1 MSGIGCR
8 LGTPLAALRRASAG
22 GILALLLAGC
32 TTTTPWGFDLGDYQ
46 GAPRDLIAVASK
58 STDYTIRLDHGGGIS
73 RGERRALDTFLADLA
88 YNRPESLRIVAHGR
102 ASPAQERAITSALV
116 AGGVDPEHIIW
127 TGDRRAA
134 GGPVPRGT
142 VVLAIERA
150 IAITPNCLG
159 FTGHP
164 AAPHDNLSEPD
175 VGCANAYSF
184 AAMVADPHHLS
195 NGASSIYSS
204 GQRGASDV
212 ARYRDDKV
220 KQLPPP
226 QDFTGLSS
234 GGGAAPPP
242 Q

>member
-1 MSGIGCR
+1 MSSIGWR
-8 LGTPLAALRRASAG
+8 LDNPLTALRRASAG

-32 TTTTPWGFDLGDYQ
+32 TSTTPWGLDLGDYQ

-58 STDYTIRLDHGGGIS
+58 STDYTIRLGHSGAMS
-73 RGERRALDTFLADLA
+73 KAERSSLNAFLAEVA

-102 ASPAQERAITSALV
+102 ANPVQERSITSALI
-116 AGGVDPEHIIW
+116 AGGVGPEHIVW
-127 TGDRRAA
+127 ARGGGTGR
-134 GGPVPRGT
+134 PVPNGT

-150 IAITPNCLG
+150 IAIAPNCLG

-175 VGCANAYSF
+175 FGCANAANF
-184 AAMVADPHHLS
+184 AAMVGDPHHLS
-195 NGASSIYSS
+195 RGASSIYYS

-212 ARYRDDKV
+212 ARYREDKV
-220 KQLPPP
+220 KPLPPP

-234 GGGAAPPP
+234 AGGAAAPP

>member
-1 MSGIGCR
+1 MGSIGCR
-8 LGTPLAALRRASAG
+8 LGNLLAALRRTPAG

-73 RGERRALDTFLADLA
+73 RSERRALDTFLADVA
-88 YNRPESLRIVAHGR
+88 YNRPESLRIVAQGR
-102 ASPAQERAITSALV
+102 ASPVQERAITSALL
-116 AGGVDPEHIIW
+116 ANGVGPEHIVW
-127 TGDRRAA
+127 TRA
-134 GGPVPRGT
+134 GGTGRPVPRGT

-150 IAITPNCLG
+150 ISIAPNCLG
-159 FTGHP
+159 YTGHP

-175 VGCANAYSF
+175 FGCANAYNF
-184 AAMVADPHHLS
+184 AAMVGDPHHLS

-212 ARYRDDKV
+212 AAFREDKV
-220 KQLPPP
+220 KPLPPS
-226 QDFTGLSS
+226 QDITGLVS
-234 GGGAAPPP
+234 GGGA